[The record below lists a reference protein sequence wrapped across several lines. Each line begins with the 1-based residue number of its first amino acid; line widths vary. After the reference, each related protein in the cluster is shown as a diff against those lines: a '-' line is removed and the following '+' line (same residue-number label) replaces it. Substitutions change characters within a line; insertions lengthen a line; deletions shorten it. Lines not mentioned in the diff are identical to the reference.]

1 MTTEYLLNEQMEH
14 VLSALTPSNRLV
26 MRVCLHTGLRVGD
39 VLALRTEQLLTPQFW
54 ITEQKTGKRRRVN
67 LTNELFEQLR
77 DAAGPEWVFTSR
89 CDRTKHRTRQAVWTD
104 VKRAAKA
111 FRLEQNVGTHS
122 ARKVYA
128 VDLMQK
134 YGDID
139 RVRRALNH
147 SSESVTLLY
156 AMADM
161 RLRAKYRKKRRRPR
175 IYTSDGGSIEKT
187 LDERRFLRY
196 SETEKGG
203 RGIPHAE
210 RPSFSRARNAAKPS
224 FCCRSG
230 SGPFFFENPNATK

>member
-89 CDRTKHRTRQAVWTD
+89 QAVWTD

-161 RLRAKYRKKRRRPR
+161 RLRAKYRKKRRRP
-175 IYTSDGGSIEKT
+175 
-187 LDERRFLRY
+187 
-196 SETEKGG
+196 
-203 RGIPHAE
+203 
-210 RPSFSRARNAAKPS
+210 
-224 FCCRSG
+224 
-230 SGPFFFENPNATK
+230 